1 MIFALKINKI
11 PEFYMIFAKNARI
24 LHNNCPQKY
33 FRQNVRG
40 GGAGNVPPCPSS
52 PTPTSGVLKK
62 QKNKITVYVAFHPNI
77 RIRIFV

>member
-1 MIFALKINKI
+1 M
-11 PEFYMIFAKNARI
+11 PEFYIIIARKNIFARM
-24 LHNNCPQKY
+24 L
-33 FRQNVRG
+33 G